1 MGEMSEIS
9 EEQGKAKLCA
19 LIVDDDHEDHQ
30 IIREAFTMFSSVAGS
45 FHYVDNGQRALDFL
59 TRYQSVSELPSL
71 IVLDINM
78 PLLNGLETLKIL
90 KEHDTYKMIPVV
102 IFSSSYNPA
111 DIEMARQHGAADYIT
126 KPNSFSQYKEIVDKL
141 SVYCCEAPATGV

>member
-1 MGEMSEIS
+1 MGDIAEIS
-9 EEQGKAKLCA
+9 ERQAKVKLCA

-30 IIREAFTMFSSVAGS
+30 IIREAFTMFSSVTGT
-45 FHYVDNGQRALDFL
+45 FHYVDNGQRAIDFL
-59 TRYQSVSELPSL
+59 TAYQDASELPSL

-90 KEHDTYKMIPVV
+90 KEHEMFKMIPVV
-102 IFSSSYNPA
+102 IFSSSYNPS

-126 KPNSFSQYKEIVDKL
+126 KPNSFSQYKEIIDKL
-141 SVYCCEAPATGV
+141 SVYCCEAPAAGI